1 MRLLEKNSIPAA
13 SAIEQ
18 KDRKVLF
25 SYVSREANPRSGL
38 RSKHACDGQP
48 KGEHS
53 RRYLI
58 SDDVFKRFR
67 NSGIRAALGW

>member
-13 SAIEQ
+13 SAIKQ

-25 SYVSREANPRSGL
+25 SFRQAGPEESRDESFA
-38 RSKHACDGQP
+38 QP